1 MNDLRIKY
9 TKPTIIEVTYVDSDV
24 VLVQCSPGTSVGGE
38 TPGGGADPFSNKGAT
53 SDSDDNSGNGEGFE
67 YNPFQ

>member
-9 TKPTIIEVTYVDSDV
+9 TKPSFTEVSQIDTDLILMSVS
-24 VLVQCSPGTSVGGE
+24 GEVGGL
-38 TPGGGADPFSNKGAT
+38 PDPFSNKGAT

>member
-9 TKPTIIEVTYVDSDV
+9 TKPSFTEVSQIDTDLILMSNSGEDSGGTI
-24 VLVQCSPGTSVGGE
+24 
-38 TPGGGADPFSNKGAT
+38 DPFSNKGAT

>member
-9 TKPTIIEVTYVDSDV
+9 TKPSFTEVSQIDTDLILITMSG
-24 VLVQCSPGTSVGGE
+24 GTAGE
-38 TPGGGADPFSNKGAT
+38 LPDPFSNKGMT
-53 SDSDDNSGNGEGFE
+53 SDSDDNSSNGEGFE

>member
-9 TKPTIIEVTYVDSDV
+9 TKPSFTEVSQIDTDLILITMS
-24 VLVQCSPGTSVGGE
+24 
-38 TPGGGADPFSNKGAT
+38 GGGTGSLDPFSNKGAT
-53 SDSDDNSGNGEGFE
+53 SDSDDNSGNGDGFE

>member
-9 TKPTIIEVTYVDSDV
+9 TKPSFTEVSKIDTD
-24 VLVQCSPGTSVGGE
+24 LILMSVSGE
-38 TPGGGADPFSNKGAT
+38 GSGLLDPFSNK
-53 SDSDDNSGNGEGFE
+53 SVSSESDDNSGNGEGFE

>member
-9 TKPTIIEVTYVDSDV
+9 TKPSFTEVSQIDTDLILMSVSGEVT
-24 VLVQCSPGTSVGGE
+24 PGA
-38 TPGGGADPFSNKGAT
+38 PDPFSNKGAT

>member
-9 TKPTIIEVTYVDSDV
+9 TKPSFTELSQIDTDLILITMS
-24 VLVQCSPGTSVGGE
+24 GGNSS
-38 TPGGGADPFSNKGAT
+38 TVPDPFSNKGAS

-67 YNPFQ
+67 YNPFR

>member
-24 VLVQCSPGTSVGGE
+24 VLVQLSDEGGQ
-38 TPGGGADPFSNKGAT
+38 GGSGFDDPFGSNKSVS

>member
-9 TKPTIIEVTYVDSDV
+9 TKPSFTEVSQIDTDLILITMS
-24 VLVQCSPGTSVGGE
+24 GGNSGS
-38 TPGGGADPFSNKGAT
+38 TTDPFSNKGAT

>member
-9 TKPTIIEVTYVDSDV
+9 TKPTFTEVSQVDTDLILMSI
-24 VLVQCSPGTSVGGE
+24 SGGN
-38 TPGGGADPFSNKGAT
+38 TGGAPSPFSNKGAT

>member
-9 TKPTIIEVTYVDSDV
+9 TKPSITEVSQIDTDLILITMSGS
-24 VLVQCSPGTSVGGE
+24 L
-38 TPGGGADPFSNKGAT
+38 PGGSLDPFSNKGAT

>member
-9 TKPTIIEVTYVDSDV
+9 TKPTIVDVTHVDTDV
-24 VLVQCSPGTSVGGE
+24 VLVQLSGTFGPGGPRPTSVDE
-38 TPGGGADPFSNKGAT
+38 DENKNA
-53 SDSDDNSGNGEGFE
+53 NGEGFE

>member
-9 TKPTIIEVTYVDSDV
+9 TKPSFTEVSQIDTD
-24 VLVQCSPGTSVGGE
+24 LILMTTS
-38 TPGGGADPFSNKGAT
+38 GGGSGLPEPLSNKGAT

>member
-9 TKPTIIEVTYVDSDV
+9 TKPSFTEVSQVDTDL
-24 VLVQCSPGTSVGGE
+24 VLMLGSGDI
-38 TPGGGADPFSNKGAT
+38 TPGVPDPFSNKGAT